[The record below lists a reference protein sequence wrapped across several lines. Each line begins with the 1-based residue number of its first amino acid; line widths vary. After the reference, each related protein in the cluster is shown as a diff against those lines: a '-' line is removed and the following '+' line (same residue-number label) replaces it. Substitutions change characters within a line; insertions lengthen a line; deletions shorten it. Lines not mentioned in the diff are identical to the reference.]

1 MPTTNLKMYS
11 QDSVIIFINQIREN
25 PSFTHSGSGIIT
37 PGGWALE
44 FHSGLRVMLM
54 PEERIKKDNEVIGMK
69 IQATIVKS
77 SFTGFPK
84 KTSLEVIFGRGIQ
97 KEREII
103 DLATELNVIQKSGTW
118 YSYEEKK
125 LGQGKENAADYLQEN
140 PELYQ
145 KIEKEVFEIINA
157 DKRGG

>member
-1 MPTTNLKMYS
+1 MTIEIRVVQQADYVDLIELMGELGYPTT
-11 QDSVIIFINQIREN
+11 
-25 PSFTHSGSGIIT
+25 
-37 PGGWALE
+37 LE
-44 FHSGLRVMLM
+44 ELTKRFEVLQKHVDY
-54 PEERIKKDNEVIGMK
+54 EAIVAVKDNEVIGMK

-103 DLATELNVIQKSGTW
+103 DLATELNIIQKSGTW
-118 YSYEEKK
+118 YSYKEKK